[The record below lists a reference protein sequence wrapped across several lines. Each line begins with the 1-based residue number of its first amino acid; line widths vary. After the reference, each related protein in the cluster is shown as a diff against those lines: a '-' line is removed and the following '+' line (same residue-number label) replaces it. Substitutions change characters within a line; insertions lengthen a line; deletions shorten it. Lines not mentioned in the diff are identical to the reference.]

1 MSGFTTVVKT
11 VAKKA
16 TGFTTVVKTVAKKT
30 IGLEHMQF
38 QPLGESYHFAHT
50 RFQPLG
56 GYCSF
61 ARTGPRIIAAPI
73 SIRNS
78 HALTLAY
85 CSAERETRKKHP
97 GRSTSKKTN
106 IRFLIPPTPPK
117 QC

>member
-1 MSGFTTVVKT
+1 MPGFTTVAKT

-38 QPLGESYHFAHT
+38 QPPCDSCYFAHA

-61 ARTGPRIIAAPI
+61 ARTGARTVAAAMP
-73 SIRNS
+73 IRNS
-78 HALTLAY
+78 HALMLAH
-85 CSAERETRKKHP
+85 CSAERKTRKNFLGGQQAKKL
-97 GRSTSKKTN
+97 TSG
-106 IRFLIPPTPPK
+106 F
-117 QC
+117 